1 MHITQET
8 ILLIFTGT
16 VAIGIMLQVFVML
29 GILIASR
36 KASSRMLELGEEL
49 RHISEDIRSTAV
61 PAIRSAHKL
70 IEDIS
75 PPLRNASQNLS
86 EITTQLREQT
96 GTIGRTLEELSDK
109 TRIQADRVDGMVTSV
124 LDSLTHATEIIRHSV
139 AVPVRQLSGILS
151 AVRIGIDTLRGKTRP
166 ATPDKDIF
174 I

>member
-36 KASSRMLELGEEL
+36 KATARMLELGEEL
-49 RHISEDIRSTAV
+49 RHIGEDLRSTAV

-70 IEDIS
+70 IEETS
-75 PPLRNASQNLS
+75 PKIKLAAENLA
-86 EITTQLREQT
+86 EITSQLRVQT
-96 GTIGRTLEELSDK
+96 GTIGKTLEVLSDK
-109 TRIQADRVDGMVTSV
+109 TRGQAERMDKMVTNV
-124 LDSLTHATEIIRHSV
+124 LDSVTHASELIRNTV

-151 AVRIGIDTLRGKTRP
+151 AVRIGIDTLRGKPRP